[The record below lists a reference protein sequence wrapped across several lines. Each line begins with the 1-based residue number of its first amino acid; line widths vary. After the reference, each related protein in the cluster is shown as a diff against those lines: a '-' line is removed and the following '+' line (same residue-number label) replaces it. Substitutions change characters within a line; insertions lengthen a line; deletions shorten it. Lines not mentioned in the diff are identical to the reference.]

1 MIGSAIAALLQGVQ
15 GTGQGDTIHGPLS
28 VDSIRMDQ
36 PPLPGGVARIFRFL
50 FSGVPQ
56 WIQIAGVVVGAIVAV
71 VVVTVAWKRRADI
84 IAWLGARSHGY
95 KVALG
100 ASVATVL
107 LAAGLVGGWSYN
119 YMMHENDFCSSC
131 HVMRSAFGK
140 FQTSEHSKLQC
151 HACHQQ
157 SIFASMKELYYWVL
171 ERPDKIPSHSP
182 VPDRICAECHITQ
195 QRDSVWKYISAT
207 AGHRV
212 HLESDSSALK
222 DVMCVTCHA
231 KEVHAFAPTDLSCS
245 QSGCH
250 EKVKVT
256 LGKMADQTSLHC
268 TTCHEFARPVNETA
282 PVDSSRKE
290 LVPFKPQCF
299 ACHEMREKLAEQGL
313 DNDPHKARCGECHN
327 PHKQTKAEG
336 AIKSCA
342 TSTCHASAD
351 TLTAFHRGLGDHAID
366 DCTACHKAHSW
377 KVEST
382 NCIDCHKSI
391 FEDRPLRRGRLR
403 RTVTPQTPSPG
414 ASAKVPQSSRAAS
427 SASAP
432 AAAAGTWP
440 GPYMPHASVLP
451 HAAAV
456 PQGTAGRATMRAPGG
471 PSAVGATLEGVDW
484 WDAPPAADGGSE
496 ELERPASPAA
506 GAPTSAIRSA
516 SSSLARQG
524 VAPRTQ
530 AGALAP
536 PQQGARRPSAAPFQ
550 HSRHRKLACSTCH
563 STDRS
568 HGELIIRAPASC
580 QGCHH
585 ASDERAGKCSACHT
599 AGELAAP
606 HAVPVTVKVSTRQR
620 ELTRTLTFE
629 HTRHANLACS
639 SCHADDA
646 ARSLVKDCT
655 GCHVD
660 HHSVQRDCTSCHA
673 SPRTEHT
680 RWTHDGCAA
689 CHSDRTV
696 AQLPPVR
703 TLCLSCHPDQRT
715 HYAAKECV
723 VCHRVSWN
731 EGRDRGGTR

>member
-1 MIGSAIAALLQGVQ
+1 MIGPVLAALLQGVQ
-15 GTGQGDTIHGPLS
+15 GAGLGDTIHGPLS

-36 PPLPGGVARIFRFL
+36 PPLPGGVANVFRFL

-56 WIQIAGVVVGAIVAV
+56 WIQIAGVVVGAIVGVA
-71 VVVTVAWKRRADI
+71 VVTVAWKRRAAI
-84 IAWLGARSHGY
+84 AAWLGAQSHGY

-107 LAAGLVGGWSYN
+107 LAAALVGGWSYN

-171 ERPDKIPSHSP
+171 DRPEKIPSHSP
-182 VPDRICAECHITQ
+182 VPDKICAECHITQ
-195 QRDSVWKYISAT
+195 ERDSVWKYISAT

-231 KEVHAFAPTDLSCS
+231 KEVHAFVPTDLSCS

-250 EKVKVT
+250 EKVEVT

-268 TTCHEFARPVNETA
+268 TTCHEFARPVSETA
-282 PVDSSRKE
+282 PRDSTLKG

-299 ACHEMREKLAEQGL
+299 ACHEMRDMLEEQGL
-313 DNDPHKARCGECHN
+313 DKDPHDAKCGECHN

-391 FEDRPLRRGRLR
+391 FEDRPPRRGVPR
-403 RTVTPQTPSPG
+403 RATVPRTPS
-414 ASAKVPQSSRAAS
+414 AALGG
-427 SASAP
+427 AP
-432 AAAAGTWP
+432 AAGGATPSAVPAKPSTGAWP
-440 GPYMPHASVLP
+440 GPYMPHA
-451 HAAAV
+451 AV
-456 PQGTAGRATMRAPGG
+456 VPFSTSGWASARAPGG
-471 PSAVGATLEGVDW
+471 PSAALDAVPPDGWGASATADLTPRQQPGEVSG
-484 WDAPPAADGGSE
+484 PP
-496 ELERPASPAA
+496 
-506 GAPTSAIRSA
+506 
-516 SSSLARQG
+516 RQG
-524 VAPRTQ
+524 TRRAP
-530 AGALAP
+530 
-536 PQQGARRPSAAPFQ
+536 ARPFL
-550 HSRHRKLACSTCH
+550 HSRHRKLACGTCH
-563 STDRS
+563 RTDRS
-568 HGELIIRAPASC
+568 HGELVISAPAGC

-585 ASDERAGKCSACHT
+585 ASDERAGKCAACH
-599 AGELAAP
+599 GSGQLAAP
-606 HAVPVTVKVSTRQR
+606 HEVPVTVRVSTRPR
-620 ELTRTLTFE
+620 EVTRRLTFE
-629 HTRHANLACS
+629 HTRHANLACN
-639 SCHADDA
+639 SCHAADVS
-646 ARSLVKDCT
+646 RSLVKDCT
-655 GCHVD
+655 SCHVD
-660 HHSVQRDCTSCHA
+660 HHSVQRDCVSCHT
-673 SPRTEHT
+673 SPRAEHT
-680 RWTHDGCAA
+680 RVTHDGCAA
-689 CHSDRTV
+689 CHSDLTV
-696 AQLPPVR
+696 AQLPPAR
-703 TLCLSCHPDQRT
+703 TLCLSCHQEQRT
-715 HYAAKECV
+715 HYADKECV

-731 EGRDRGGTR
+731 EGRERGGTR